1 MTYHLGSVDPDQGA
15 ELFADP
21 RDQEPR
27 SGSRRLLATMLG
39 LLVMVLFAGGLWF
52 AYVQGKRHAGGEGAN
67 NDVPLIRAD
76 PRAMKVK
83 PERPGGM
90 EIPDRD
96 KLIYSPSRTVV
107 EHLLPPAEKPMPR
120 PAPPTQAKIVQ

>member
-39 LLVMVLFAGGLWF
+39 LLVMVLFAGGLW
-52 AYVQGKRHAGGEGAN
+52 
-67 NDVPLIRAD
+67 
-76 PRAMKVK
+76 
-83 PERPGGM
+83 
-90 EIPDRD
+90 
-96 KLIYSPSRTVV
+96 LIYSGFKSRNSN
-107 EHLLPPAEKPMPR
+107 
-120 PAPPTQAKIVQ
+120 